1 MQQDNKKLGIAYMCI
16 ASLSF
21 AFMSLFIKL
30 SGDLPTVQKVFFR
43 NLLASI
49 VFIILM
55 LKDKTSLKLTKEEK
69 KTLFFRALSGTIG
82 VLCYFYSIDNM
93 NISDAAALNKL
104 TPFFAIFASLPILGE
119 SIRKKD
125 VIATAI
131 AFIGSIFVVKPS
143 FSLRLLPA
151 LSALTGG
158 LAAGIAY
165 SFVRKAGK
173 QGVDAK
179 IIIVAFSLFS
189 CVVTLPFI
197 FFVYKPMSLVQ
208 LTYLILASLMAMSGQ
223 FFNTKAYSVAKAGVI
238 AVYDYLQVVYLA
250 ILGFFIFGELADIY
264 SFIGYVIIIGVAVFR
279 LKGGKYEDRHRK

>member
-1 MQQDNKKLGIAYMCI
+1 MCI

-21 AFMSLFIKL
+21 ALMSLFIKL

-119 SIRKKD
+119 GIRKKD

-131 AFIGSIFVVKPS
+131 AFTGSIFVVKPS

-173 QGVDAK
+173 LGVDAK

-189 CVVTLPFI
+189 CVVALPFI

-238 AVYDYLQVVYLA
+238 WRYWDFLYSVSWL
-250 ILGFFIFGELADIY
+250 IFTVL
-264 SFIGYVIIIGVAVFR
+264 
-279 LKGGKYEDRHRK
+279 